1 MLLHIPSINKC
12 QDGLIRRLHSFRKV
26 SCAEILEGLAVLIPS
41 LMRNW
46 NNFVLRSLRIDVN
59 QKSLYERKKAGGE
72 KGGSWVQNRI
82 TKI

>member
-1 MLLHIPSINKC
+1 
-12 QDGLIRRLHSFRKV
+12 
-26 SCAEILEGLAVLIPS
+26 
-41 LMRNW
+41 MRNW